1 MNKDKEFWEELNL
14 HTQKIIESDSD
25 KKLIIAGP
33 GTGKSYLFQEAIK
46 KSRSEGKKNFLA
58 ITFIGKLGDFLA
70 DDLAGLAQ
78 TMTLHAFARKFVL

>member
-33 GTGKSYLFQEAIK
+33 GTGKTTSFKSIISSQVSIK
-46 KSRSEGKKNFLA
+46 INAWF
-58 ITFIGKLGDFLA
+58 
-70 DDLAGLAQ
+70 
-78 TMTLHAFARKFVL
+78 

>member
-33 GTGKSYLFQEAIK
+33 GTGKTTSF
-46 KSRSEGKKNFLA
+46 KSIISSLGINKNKCCSNF
-58 ITFIGKLGDFLA
+58 
-70 DDLAGLAQ
+70 
-78 TMTLHAFARKFVL
+78 H